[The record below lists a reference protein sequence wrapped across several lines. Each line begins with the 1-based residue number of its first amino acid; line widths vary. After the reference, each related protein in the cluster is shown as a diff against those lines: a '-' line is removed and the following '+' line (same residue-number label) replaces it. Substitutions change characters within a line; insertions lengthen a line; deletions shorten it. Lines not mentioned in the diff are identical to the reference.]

1 MNQIKKRLEIIKLA
15 IFMTDA
21 ETIKLQLLKLEPF
34 EDDEPIKEIISLLRQ
49 KQYGQAQALID
60 LYNEEKIQSIHED
73 QKLQIEEDSPKESR
87 HTLSPSSILDDEF
100 QLFKNHHA
108 RISPQSNIDNDNNK
122 FLADHFPFININFD
136 QKGDKIIKI
145 HIEKD
150 RKTIN
155 SCESNLI
162 EEIQND
168 NIDNRSIEPMEGN
181 DMDTQTYEIND
192 LENDTK
198 EKDEQ
203 EKEILTDKSKSH
215 DTKQYPAIPDI
226 MTYFQDIA
234 LKYLDKEIN
243 VFHKSV
249 TSWMDHIA
257 KIGYTDKGIFN
268 MLTYMQKLK
277 NLKNHDEALQ
287 LAIVFGATNSNFG
300 KLIFA
305 RELYKGDL
313 FKKDD
318 NKAFELIKELAS
330 CDCAEALCDLGQFYE
345 YGIGTQKDIKQ
356 AEYCYKKATELNLD
370 RAQNLYHKMRKN
382 KKGLFSFLFRHQ
394 DDML

>member
-21 ETIKLQLLKLEPF
+21 DTIKLQLLKLEPF

-60 LYNEEKIQSIHED
+60 LYNEEKIYSAYED
-73 QKLQIEEDSPKESR
+73 PQLQIKEDLVEGTR
-87 HTLSPSSILDDEF
+87 RTLSPSSTLDDEF

-108 RISPQSNIDNDNNK
+108 NITLHSNINDSNNK
-122 FLADHFPFININFD
+122 YSDDHYSFIDIDFD
-136 QKGDKIIKI
+136 QRDDKIQTK
-145 HIEKD
+145 KD
-150 RKTIN
+150 KKTIN
-155 SCESNLI
+155 AYESNLT
-162 EEIQND
+162 EEIQNND
-168 NIDNRSIEPMEGN
+168 IDDQFTMPIEGN
-181 DMDTQTYEIND
+181 NMDRQTYKISD

-198 EKDEQ
+198 EQDEQ
-203 EKEILTDKSKSH
+203 EILTDQTKSH
-215 DTKQYPAIPDI
+215 NTKQYPAIPDI
-226 MTYFQDIA
+226 MTNFQDIA
-234 LKYLDKEIN
+234 LSYLDKEIN

-268 MLTYMQKLK
+268 MQAYMQKLK

-287 LAIVFGATNSNFG
+287 LAIVFGAIDSHFG

-305 RELYKGDL
+305 RELFKGDL
-313 FKKDD
+313 FKKND

-345 YGIGTQKDIKQ
+345 HGIGTQKDIKQ
-356 AEYCYKKATELNLD
+356 AEYCYKKAIELNLD
-370 RAQNLYHKMRKN
+370 RAKNLYHKMRKN
-382 KKGLFSFLFRHQ
+382 KKGFFSFLFRHE